1 MGQSPNGA
9 CYTDNPND
17 AVLVQGNADLKDGWV
32 SPRVWT
38 TEITRTAKSGDL
50 IMSVRAPVGAM
61 GKTAYDVVL
70 GRGVAGIA
78 GNEFLFQTL
87 SKKEAEEYWS
97 TVSAGSTFDSINGDE
112 LRNTLVDCPR
122 SELECETI
130 GDCLSKVDSL
140 ITLHQRKCQCRGLYG
155 YLSWEQRKL
164 GDVAAVYDGVHQTP
178 DYQDE
183 GVMFLSVEN
192 IETLTSQKFISRE
205 AFARDYPV
213 YPKRGDVLMTR
224 IGDIGTSNVVETDD
238 KLAFYVSLALLKP
251 LNVDSYYLDKSLQSP
266 SAKMELYRRT
276 LHIAFPKKIN
286 KNQIAEVML
295 PIPRSRQ
302 EQEQIGALFRDLDTL
317 ITLHQ

>member
-1 MGQSPNGA
+1 
-9 CYTDNPND
+9 
-17 AVLVQGNADLKDGWV
+17 
-32 SPRVWT
+32 
-38 TEITRTAKSGDL
+38 
-50 IMSVRAPVGAM
+50 
-61 GKTAYDVVL
+61 
-70 GRGVAGIA
+70 
-78 GNEFLFQTL
+78 
-87 SKKEAEEYWS
+87 
-97 TVSAGSTFDSINGDE
+97 
-112 LRNTLVDCPR
+112 
-122 SELECETI
+122 
-130 GDCLSKVDSL
+130 
-140 ITLHQRKCQCRGLYG
+140 
-155 YLSWEQRKL
+155 
-164 GDVAAVYDGVHQTP
+164 
-178 DYQDE
+178 
-183 GVMFLSVEN
+183 MFLSVEN
-192 IETLTSQKFISRE
+192 IETLISQKFISRE

-317 ITLHQ
+317 ITLHQRDPPRMMKEDKNANRYQ